1 MATAINTGSDIR
13 HQVKRL
19 AILLLF
25 PALSFAATT
34 ITAIHEDIQRYG
46 AAGFS
51 THLSPADWQLTLDN
65 ISSGKSEWIALAV
78 DLAPLV
84 NQQQA
89 DQLTTALYY
98 SLAPNA
104 TATLKTLAALD
115 KQHNRYQQGTALSCL
130 FPLDKSMKET
140 VRVYH
145 DTRLSLLDAGP
156 QAAECLWLLE
166 GWMEQVKAENLL
178 KNQSVPDNHHGG

>member
-1 MATAINTGSDIR
+1 MATVINTGIDICHR
-13 HQVKRL
+13 VKYL
-19 AILLLF
+19 LILLFF
-25 PALSFAATT
+25 PVLSYSVTT

-65 ISSGKSEWIALAV
+65 IFSGKSEWIALAV
-78 DLAPLV
+78 DLAPIV
-84 NQQQA
+84 DQQQA
-89 DQLTTALYY
+89 NQLTTALYY
-98 SLAPNA
+98 SLAPNPN
-104 TATLKTLAALD
+104 ATLKTLALLD

-140 VRVYH
+140 IRVYH

-166 GWMEQVKAENLL
+166 GWMEQVKAENV
-178 KNQSVPDNHHGG
+178 KEKPGHP

>member
-1 MATAINTGSDIR
+1 MATATNTGSDIFHR
-13 HQVKRL
+13 VKYL
-19 AILLLF
+19 LILLF
-25 PALSFAATT
+25 IPVLSYSATT
-34 ITAIHEDIQRYG
+34 ITAIHKDIQRYG

-51 THLSPADWQLTLDN
+51 THLSPGDWQLTLDN

-78 DLAPLV
+78 DLAPIV

-89 DQLTTALYY
+89 NQLTTALYY
-98 SLAPNA
+98 SLSPNA
-104 TATLKTLAALD
+104 NTTLKTLALLD
-115 KQHNRYQQGTALSCL
+115 KQHYRYQQGTALSCL

-140 VRVYH
+140 VRIYH

-166 GWMEQVKAENLL
+166 GWMEQVKAENLQ
-178 KNQSVPDNHHGG
+178 KKPGRP